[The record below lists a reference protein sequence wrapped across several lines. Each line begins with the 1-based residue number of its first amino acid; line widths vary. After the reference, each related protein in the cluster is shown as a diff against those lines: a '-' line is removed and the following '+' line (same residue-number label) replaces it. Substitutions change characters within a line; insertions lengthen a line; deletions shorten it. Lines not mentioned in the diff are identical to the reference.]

1 MTDVIH
7 QAAKLE
13 QLQRDQALRK
23 ALRKPTEPQEIDEFG
38 NYYCNDCGVVI
49 PPAPHHCSPHPPV
62 AVSTARASASKKE
75 NTVFDDLNYSG
86 AKFWL
91 DAAQVGFTAL
101 IGLYVWLSKGPK
113 ESKKAV
119 EDLSKRVDQSEQKIA
134 AIELRLEYVPTQ
146 DEFHKS

>member
-1 MTDVIH
+1 M
-7 QAAKLE
+7 
-13 QLQRDQALRK
+13 
-23 ALRKPTEPQEIDEFG
+23 
-38 NYYCNDCGVVI
+38 
-49 PPAPHHCSPHPPV
+49 
-62 AVSTARASASKKE
+62 
-75 NTVFDDLNYSG
+75 FDDLNYSG

-146 DEFHKS
+146 DEFHKLDNKVTGLVSQVESVHGRMRSIEKKLDLLIENELRGNNAG